1 MHPANTASRSDKAE
15 AGAMQG
21 SDINLYHREID
32 GMAQATDHYSEQRLE
47 PGMPVRIKG
56 TKVPVRQI
64 LGRNPGPMTG
74 PGTNSY
80 LVGANELALIDPGP
94 ADQAQLDSFLAAL
107 GEVPLRYILVTH
119 THRDHSPGAMALA
132 EATGA
137 ELVGQ
142 KAPDAMGQDHSFV
155 PAGRWQGGEVIAL
168 DGFSIELIA
177 TPGHVSNH
185 ICYLLREEKLL
196 FTGDHILQGTTPVI
210 LPPDGDM
217 ADYLNSL
224 EILLNLDLRF
234 LAPGHGVLMDEP
246 KQEIERLIAHRL
258 KREGKIVDCV
268 KKLGPATIDD
278 IVRPVYDD
286 IPEHLIPWAKK
297 TLLAHLYK
305 LAKENR
311 AQESGENWSML
322 S

>member
-1 MHPANTASRSDKAE
+1 
-15 AGAMQG
+15 
-21 SDINLYHREID
+21 
-32 GMAQATDHYSEQRLE
+32 MAQATYHYSELRLE
-47 PGMPVRIKG
+47 PGLPVKIKD
-56 TKVPVRQI
+56 TSVPVRQI

-80 LVGANELALIDPGP
+80 LVGENELVLIDPGP
-94 ADQAQLDSFLAAL
+94 VDQAQLESFQAAL
-107 GEVPLRYILVTH
+107 DEIPLRYILVTH

-137 ELVGQ
+137 ELVGV
-142 KAPDAMGQDHSFV
+142 KAPDALGQDHSFV
-155 PAGRWQGGEVIAL
+155 PAGLWQGGEVIEL

-185 ICYLLREEKLL
+185 ICYLLREDKLL

-246 KQEIERLIAHRL
+246 KQEIKKLIAHRL
-258 KREGKIVDCV
+258 KRERKIVDCMS
-268 KKLGPATIDD
+268 KLGAATLDE

-305 LAKENR
+305 LSKEKR
-311 AQESGENWSML
+311 AQESGEIWSLL

>member
-1 MHPANTASRSDKAE
+1 
-15 AGAMQG
+15 
-21 SDINLYHREID
+21 
-32 GMAQATDHYSEQRLE
+32 MAQATDHYSGQRLE
-47 PGMPVRIKG
+47 PGMPVQIQG
-56 TKVPVRQI
+56 VCVPVRQI

-80 LVGANELALIDPGP
+80 LIGEKELVLIDPGP
-94 ADQAQLDSFLAAL
+94 ADPAQLGAFRQAFADL
-107 GEVPLRYILVTH
+107 PLRYILVTH
-119 THRDHSPGAMALA
+119 THRDHSPGAVALA

-137 ELVGQ
+137 ELVGL

-155 PAGRWQGGEVIAL
+155 PSRLWQDGEVIEL

-217 ADYLNSL
+217 ADYFHSL
-224 EILLNLDLRF
+224 EILLQRDLRF
-234 LAPGHGVLMDEP
+234 LAPGHGVLMDKP
-246 KQEIERLIAHRL
+246 KQEIEKLITHRL
-258 KREGKIVDCV
+258 KRERKIIGCMA
-268 KKLGPATIDD
+268 KLGAATLDE
-278 IVRPVYDD
+278 IVRPAYDD

-305 LAKENR
+305 LDKEKL
-311 AQESGENWSML
+311 AQESGETWSL
-322 S
+322 LR

>member
-1 MHPANTASRSDKAE
+1 
-15 AGAMQG
+15 
-21 SDINLYHREID
+21 
-32 GMAQATDHYSEQRLE
+32 MAQAADHYSGQRLE
-47 PGMPVRIKG
+47 PGMPVQIQSVC
-56 TKVPVRQI
+56 VPVRQI

-80 LVGANELALIDPGP
+80 LIGEKELVLIDPGP
-94 ADQAQLDSFLAAL
+94 ADPAQLEAFRRAFADL
-107 GEVPLRYILVTH
+107 PLRYILVTH
-119 THRDHSPGAMALA
+119 THRDHSPGAVALA

-137 ELVGQ
+137 ELVGL
-142 KAPDAMGQDHSFV
+142 KAPDVMGQDHSFV
-155 PAGRWQGGEVIAL
+155 PSGLWQGREVIEL

-217 ADYLNSL
+217 ADYLHSL
-224 EILLNLDLRF
+224 EILLKRDLRF
-234 LAPGHGVLMDEP
+234 LAPGHGVLMDKP
-246 KQEIERLIAHRL
+246 KQEIEKLIAHRL
-258 KREGKIVDCV
+258 KRERKIIDCMA
-268 KKLGPATIDD
+268 KMGAATLDE

-305 LAKENR
+305 LGKEKL
-311 AQESGENWSML
+311 AQESGGTWSL
-322 S
+322 LR

>member
-1 MHPANTASRSDKAE
+1 
-15 AGAMQG
+15 
-21 SDINLYHREID
+21 
-32 GMAQATDHYSEQRLE
+32 MALATDHYSEQRLE
-47 PGMPVRIKG
+47 PGMPVNIKD
-56 TKVPVRQI
+56 TSVSVRQI

-80 LVGANELALIDPGP
+80 LVGDKELVLIDPGP
-94 ADQAQLDSFLAAL
+94 VDQAQLESFIAAL
-107 GEVPLRYILVTH
+107 DEVTLRYVLVTH

-137 ELVGQ
+137 ELVGL
-142 KAPDAMGQDHSFV
+142 KAPDALGQDHSFV
-155 PAGRWQGGEVIAL
+155 PARFWQGGEVIEL

-224 EILLNLDLRF
+224 ETLLQRDLRY

-246 KQEIERLIAHRL
+246 KQEIEKLIAHRL
-258 KREGKIVDCV
+258 KRERKIVDCMT
-268 KKLGPATIDD
+268 KLGAATLDE

-286 IPEHLIPWAKK
+286 IPEQMIPWAKK

-305 LAKENR
+305 LGKEQR
-311 AQESGENWSML
+311 AQETGETWSL
-322 S
+322 LN